1 MARIENPLLLIIRV
15 WVLFQLHRLDDI
27 FRSNYFVIISSIS
40 PIYCTSCSSTL
51 LSHKPKAKTHL
62 SFYCLQFFLILLTL
76 PIYLPSFHS
85 IQWQKW
91 HDTLSIVFQSRV
103 TKFLIIHFIAF
114 IVSEPIYMFR
124 VEKLKKQFW
133 CVTLGN
139 TLVVSR
145 HTVVTQFSN
154 LPTTILYAS
163 PLTHLYLH
171 LYIKIIFIISIMT
184 WTNFLLQISFSI
196 VLYKTLLNQWIWDWT
211 CVLFIES

>member
-85 IQWQKW
+85 NQWPKW
-91 HDTLSIVFQSRV
+91 HSEHRVPEQSY
-103 TKFLIIHFIAF
+103 LIPYHPLHCFHRLWTNLHVQSWKI
-114 IVSEPIYMFR
+114 
-124 VEKLKKQFW
+124 KK
-133 CVTLGN
+133 TILMRN
-139 TLVVSR
+139 TLVVSLCL
-145 HTVVTQFSN
+145 HTIFEPTNHHNLCITPYTPLFTFVYQNHFYNFNYDVDQFFASN
-154 LPTTILYAS
+154 IILNR
-163 PLTHLYLH
+163 
-171 LYIKIIFIISIMT
+171 F
-184 WTNFLLQISFSI
+184 
-196 VLYKTLLNQWIWDWT
+196 V
-211 CVLFIES
+211 